1 MPCHLC
7 SNLAPADMGPRGG
20 GGGDCKGCGVEI
32 ADRELGS
39 GVGHGEM
46 QKRAE
51 RESCHICTEEPPNQ
65 SAEKI
70 SLAEPPSTA
79 TNQIEAPLSLCC
91 YTQRVRARRP
101 VPGSRHA
108 GAQTHSF
115 AHTHTRTRQPAGLA
129 RALKSQIP
137 LGNRQRHWEK
147 WRSAAPRH

>member
-1 MPCHLC
+1 
-7 SNLAPADMGPRGG
+7 MGPRGG

-79 TNQIEAPLSLCC
+79 TNPWQGNKVGEGFQEEREGSPLQA
-91 YTQRVRARRP
+91 YFP
-101 VPGSRHA
+101 P
-108 GAQTHSF
+108 
-115 AHTHTRTRQPAGLA
+115 LA
-129 RALKSQIP
+129 RARLIV
-137 LGNRQRHWEK
+137 HWG
-147 WRSAAPRH
+147 

>member
-1 MPCHLC
+1 
-7 SNLAPADMGPRGG
+7 MGPRGG

-79 TNQIEAPLSLCC
+79 TNPVRTKENCKCSLQKLS
-91 YTQRVRARRP
+91 
-101 VPGSRHA
+101 
-108 GAQTHSF
+108 
-115 AHTHTRTRQPAGLA
+115 AHC
-129 RALKSQIP
+129 S
-137 LGNRQRHWEK
+137 
-147 WRSAAPRH
+147 